1 MPFLD
6 TSDVLCDP
14 DFCDITLVCQRTAV
28 IVNSAGLGVP
38 TPQEFNFAGV
48 VTSDAG
54 KILNRDPLGEHATGS
69 ILICSRFLLVDQWTG
84 YTADKVCWNGK
95 QYTVAKVFD
104 YSTYGVGFT
113 EAICD
118 LIPLSG

>member
-14 DFCDITLVCQRTAV
+14 DFCDITLVCERTAV
-28 IVNSAGLGVP
+28 EVNDAGIGVP
-38 TPQEFNFAGV
+38 TPKEFPFAGV

-84 YTADKVCWNGK
+84 YTADKVRWNGK
-95 QYTVAKVFD
+95 KYTVSKVFD
-104 YSTYGVGFT
+104 YSTYGIGFT

>member
-6 TSDVLCDP
+6 TSDVLTDP
-14 DFCDITLVCQRTAV
+14 DFCDITLVCERTAV
-28 IVNSAGLGVP
+28 VAGTNGLGVP
-38 TPQEFNFAGV
+38 TRQDFPFSGV

-54 KILNRDPLGEHATGS
+54 KILRRDPEGEHATGS
-69 ILICSRFLLVDQWTG
+69 ILICSRFVLVDQFTG
-84 YTADKVCWNGK
+84 FTADKVRWNGK
-95 QYTVAKVFD
+95 RYTVSKVFD